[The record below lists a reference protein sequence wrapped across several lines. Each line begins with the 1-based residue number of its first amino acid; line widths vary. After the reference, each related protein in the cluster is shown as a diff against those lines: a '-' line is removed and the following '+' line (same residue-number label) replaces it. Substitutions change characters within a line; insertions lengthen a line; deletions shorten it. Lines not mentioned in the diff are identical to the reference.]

1 MCSVAAADHPPGS
14 AFADYMLDLIGGTE
28 SLPQLEIAYKMD
40 SGLIWSVAARLPK
53 VYKALELIRLDHGAF
68 SQLTR
73 QYMTED
79 FNPRTPDKDGVRY
92 VQHIFLVIERG

>member
-1 MCSVAAADHPPGS
+1 M
-14 AFADYMLDLIGGTE
+14 
-28 SLPQLEIAYKMD
+28 
-40 SGLIWSVAARLPK
+40 PK
-53 VYKALELIRLDHGAF
+53 VYKALELIRMDHGAF

-92 VQHIFLVIERG
+92 VQQIFLVIELG

>member
-1 MCSVAAADHPPGS
+1 
-14 AFADYMLDLIGGTE
+14 
-28 SLPQLEIAYKMD
+28 MD

-53 VYKALELIRLDHGAF
+53 VYKALELLRMDHGAF

-92 VQHIFLVIERG
+92 VQQIFLVIELGLSFQILLLRGYGRAIILVCVSLIASCY